1 MVGPSPSPSRTT
13 AELCVDQKASLR
25 RDLRAKRNAHVL
37 ALDPRFRALMF
48 KQPPSPVSALVP
60 VGATIGVYLAGP
72 GEAPVTSYAR
82 HFHEAGHKIALP
94 WFAHKGAPMMF
105 REWGSPWVDDMLA
118 PSPWQRIAQPEAE
131 AAALVPDVVFVPLV
145 GFTAQ
150 GDRLGQ
156 GGGHY
161 DRWLAANPAVVPIGL
176 AWDCQLVEELPRETH
191 DRPLHAVVTPTRI
204 YGPWENAA

>member
-1 MVGPSPSPSRTT
+1 M
-13 AELCVDQKASLR
+13 DHKASLR

-60 VGATIGVYLAGP
+60 AGATIGVYLAGP

-105 REWGSPWVDDMLA
+105 REWGSPWVDDMLV
-118 PSPWQRIAQPEAE
+118 PSPWQRIAQPEE
-131 AAALVPDVVFVPLV
+131 DAAALVPDVVFVPLV

-161 DRWLAANPAVVPIGL
+161 DRWLAANPSCVPIGL
-176 AWDCQLVEELPRETH
+176 AWDCQLVEHLPRETH
-191 DRPLHAVVTPTRI
+191 DRSLHAVVTPTRI

>member
-1 MVGPSPSPSRTT
+1 MDRKTT
-13 AELCVDQKASLR
+13 LR
-25 RDLRAKRNAHVL
+25 KDLRARRNAHVL

-48 KQPPSPVSALVP
+48 KQPPSPVGALIP
-60 VGATIGVYLAGP
+60 AGATIGVYLAGP
-72 GEAPVTSYAR
+72 GEAPATAYAR

-94 WFAHKGAPMMF
+94 WFAHRDAPMTF
-105 REWGSPWVDDMLA
+105 REWASPWVDDMLV
-118 PSPWQRIAQPEAE
+118 PSPWQRISQPA
-131 AAALVPDVVFVPLV
+131 PDAPEILPDILFVPLV

-161 DRWLAANPAVVPIGL
+161 DRWLAANPAAVPIGL
-176 AWDCQLVEELPRETH
+176 AWDCQLVDDLPRETH
-191 DRPLHAVVTPTRI
+191 DRPLRAVVTPTRI